1 MKRRKEIS
9 LLLVIAM
16 ILSVFS
22 QSALAAPSAN
32 RPAVWD
38 EGSVLTTTDGDIFA
52 SFDGESHVSENIYG
66 WHIAKADVFNLK
78 HERHRPFLVHHQRV
92 ELVVY
97 LLLYW
102 ID

>member
-32 RPAVWD
+32 RPAV
-38 EGSVLTTTDGDIFA
+38 
-52 SFDGESHVSENIYG
+52 
-66 WHIAKADVFNLK
+66 
-78 HERHRPFLVHHQRV
+78 
-92 ELVVY
+92 
-97 LLLYW
+97 
-102 ID
+102 